1 MRANRRRD
9 TGPERQLRS
18 LLHAA
23 GLRFRVDL
31 PIVISGRRPLRPDI
45 VFTRAKLAI
54 FIDGCFW
61 HGCPAHGRRPKIQ
74 NGKYWGS
81 KIARNIERDQE
92 QAEALAGAGWT
103 VLRFWEHDQ
112 PEAAAAEIKRVY
124 RDLASVRS

>member
-31 PIVISGRRPLRPDI
+31 PIAIGGRRPLRPDI
-45 VFTRAKLAI
+45 VFTRARLAI
-54 FIDGCFW
+54 FVDGCFW
-61 HGCPAHGRRPKIQ
+61 HGCPEHGRRPKIQ

-81 KIARNIERDQE
+81 KIARNIERDHE

-112 PEAAAAEIKRVY
+112 PEAAAAEVERAY
-124 RDLASVRS
+124 RAALDLRS